1 MEQDARLLTFLE
13 SASLLRLADS
23 LRAASLDEF
32 VALLGEDSSGRLNL
46 LAALKT
52 AGVSALSDRQKFA
65 SELAKAIRSSSL
77 PGENVERPALPP
89 PVCDKCDGKHETAL
103 CPHFSKAR
111 EQHAD
116 ARRDPGGAKKS
127 LFGAMASVSGPHEVL
142 RGPGVAIRRQPG
154 DGNCLFHSL
163 AHGLRDRGRTTAYS
177 LRAEIVDFIET
188 NPALELIDAPVKDW
202 VMWETAL
209 SVPEYCARMRRPG
222 EWGGAIEMAVFAQ
235 LTGCHVLVY
244 ETDRS
249 QQATVVGYRRIHTFA
264 PTPPKAADSS
274 NGGGSAG
281 GSSTSRLLYGTPP
294 QQQKEVRVLYSGG
307 MHYDAVDTDADGGR
321 GGSLLSDA
329 AYTMSAGHPG
339 LGSSALH
346 RSPYAASGLGGPTFV
361 SANSEL
367 TARGGG
373 GGAADISGRLREVNS
388 GSLSGYMFG
397 KL

>member
-1 MEQDARLLTFLE
+1 
-13 SASLLRLADS
+13 
-23 LRAASLDEF
+23 
-32 VALLGEDSSGRLNL
+32 
-46 LAALKT
+46 
-52 AGVSALSDRQKFA
+52 
-65 SELAKAIRSSSL
+65 
-77 PGENVERPALPP
+77 
-89 PVCDKCDGKHETAL
+89 
-103 CPHFSKAR
+103 
-111 EQHAD
+111 
-116 ARRDPGGAKKS
+116 
-127 LFGAMASVSGPHEVL
+127 
-142 RGPGVAIRRQPG
+142 
-154 DGNCLFHSL
+154 
-163 AHGLRDRGRTTAYS
+163 
-177 LRAEIVDFIET
+177 
-188 NPALELIDAPVKDW
+188 
-202 VMWETAL
+202 MWETAL

-339 LGSSALH
+339 LGSPHSTAAHTPL
-346 RSPYAASGLGGPTFV
+346 AASVGLHSSARIASSRHEAEAAVLPTLV
-361 SANSEL
+361 VVRARSTVEASAATCS
-367 TARGGG
+367 A
-373 GGAADISGRLREVNS
+373 S
-388 GSLSGYMFG
+388 
-397 KL
+397 